1 MRRIDQINVIP
12 LIDVMLVL
20 LAVVLVTASFIV
32 HDKLNIE
39 LPQTQ
44 QSASTAPLPETRHL
58 ALDAQGRLY
67 FEAQPIALSQL
78 SALLHA
84 DPKRPLELRV
94 DRRTAFGDFVAVVER
109 IKSLTPPPPLTILTE
124 HVQP

>member
-20 LAVVLVTASFIV
+20 LAVVLVTATFIV
-32 HDKLNIE
+32 HDKLDIH

-44 QSASTAPLPETRHL
+44 QASSATPLPEARHL
-58 ALDAQGRLY
+58 AIDAQGRLY
-67 FEAQPIALSQL
+67 LEARPIELSQL
-78 SALLHA
+78 SAMLHA

-94 DRRTAFGDFVAVVER
+94 DRRTPFGDFVAVVER
-109 IKSLTPPPPLTILTE
+109 IKSLNPPPPLTILTE

>member
-20 LAVVLVTASFIV
+20 LAVVLVTATFIV
-32 HDKLNIE
+32 HDKLDIQ

-44 QSASTAPLPETRHL
+44 QTAGTTPQPEARHL
-58 ALDAQGRLY
+58 ALDASGRLY
-67 FEAQPIALSQL
+67 LENRPITLAQL

-84 DPKRPLELRV
+84 SPSRPLELRV

-109 IKSLTPPPPLTILTE
+109 IKSLNPPPPLTILTE